1 MVYLRELYY
10 PEGFRF
16 PLSPIE
22 KDIVTT
28 EFWREIA
35 TVIMLL
41 GVAML
46 SGRSAVQRLAFFIF
60 SFAVW
65 DIFYYVFLY
74 LLLGWPS
81 SVMTWDILFLVPLP
95 WLGPVL
101 SVLIITVLMVV
112 HACLMV
118 YYDHQ
123 GTDARVSLKE
133 WFLLLTGSILVILSW
148 TRDYFMYLRLQNA
161 DTSVWSLY
169 STDALFEGAM
179 EYVPSSFNWS
189 LYGVGTLL
197 LIAAIGSFH
206 LRNRKHQ
213 DRKTFL

>member
-1 MVYLRELYY
+1 MSEMRSPQIKTLTWLTLFCIAMGFLESSVVVYLRELYY

-112 HACLMV
+112 H
-118 YYDHQ
+118 
-123 GTDARVSLKE
+123 G
-133 WFLLLTGSILVILSW
+133 
-148 TRDYFMYLRLQNA
+148 
-161 DTSVWSLY
+161 
-169 STDALFEGAM
+169 
-179 EYVPSSFNWS
+179 
-189 LYGVGTLL
+189 
-197 LIAAIGSFH
+197 
-206 LRNRKHQ
+206 
-213 DRKTFL
+213 